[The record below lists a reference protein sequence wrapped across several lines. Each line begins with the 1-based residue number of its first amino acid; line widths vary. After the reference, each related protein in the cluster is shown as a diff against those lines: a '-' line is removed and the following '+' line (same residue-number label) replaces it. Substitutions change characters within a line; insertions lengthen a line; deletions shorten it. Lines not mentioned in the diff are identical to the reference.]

1 MTRVDSAGSV
11 GLLCA
16 VTGRPARY
24 VDPRTGI
31 GYADIASF
39 KTIRRMLEHQY
50 VWSDSLDCF
59 TGARSDVQRA
69 RDAHAQMVE
78 RRAAKKAE
86 RERQKS
92 QSSPVVPKPVS

>member
-1 MTRVDSAGSV
+1 M
-11 GLLCA
+11 
-16 VTGRPARY
+16 TGRPARY

-31 GYADIASF
+31 GYADISAF
-39 KTIRRMLEHQY
+39 KTIRRMIDHQF

-78 RRAAKKAE
+78 RRSAKKAE

-92 QSSPVVPKPVS
+92 QSSPVIPRAVA